1 MSTAKRLSVLIV
13 DDSVHIVDF
22 VSELLR
28 RQGHSVVT
36 ARSGREAETIVD
48 AVAVDVLITDILMP
62 DGDGIE
68 LLNRLRRVG
77 KKIPRIVAISGG
89 GRYVDSENCLS
100 IATGAGAHA
109 VLRKPFTDVELF
121 AAMEPRATA

>member
-1 MSTAKRLSVLIV
+1 MSTDKRLSVLVV
-13 DDSVHIVDF
+13 DDSVHIVEF
-22 VSELLR
+22 ISELLR

-36 ARSGREAETIVD
+36 ARSGREAEAILD

-68 LLNRLRRVG
+68 LLNRMRRAG
-77 KKIPRIVAISGG
+77 KNISRIVAISGG
-89 GRYVDSENCLS
+89 GRYVDSDNCLS
-100 IATGAGAHA
+100 IAAGAGAHA

-121 AAMEPRATA
+121 AALQPAATA